1 MDWSEMIRKF
11 FNIVLYRSAAEL
23 RSEGTRTYAGY
34 LWWILEPLL
43 SLAVYY
49 VAFKY
54 IFHRETENFLMF
66 LFSGIVIYRFFAG
79 TVTRS
84 AASISGGQG
93 LMQLIYVHKS
103 IFPLSVVMVNLVKFL
118 ITLLLVIAVSWLF
131 RILPTWA
138 YLALPLLI
146 VLELMVITGASM
158 VCAAITPFFPDFKLI
173 LNTLMHLLIFLSGVF
188 HDIGK
193 LSPKMQN
200 LIRLNPI
207 AAIIEQFRVILLN
220 GQWPNLQPLVPALVE
235 SIIFLAIGWVL
246 IHKFNRYYPKIS

>member
-1 MDWSEMIRKF
+1 MLSKF
-11 FNIVLYRSAAEL
+11 ANLITFRAIAEL
-23 RSEGTRTYAGY
+23 KSEATRTYAGY
-34 LWWILEPLL
+34 LWWVLEPLL

-54 IFHRETENFLMF
+54 IFHRETKNFLMF
-66 LFSGIVIYRFFAG
+66 LFSGIVIYRFFAS
-79 TVTRS
+79 TATRS
-84 AASISGGQG
+84 AASISDGHG
-93 LMQLIYVHKS
+93 LMQLVYVHKS

-118 ITLLLVIAVSWLF
+118 ITLLLVIVVSWLF
-131 RILPTWA
+131 EILPTWA

-146 VLELMVITGASM
+146 VLELMVVTGVSM
-158 VCAAITPFFPDFKLI
+158 ICAAITPFFPDFKLI

-193 LSPKMQN
+193 LSPQMQS

-207 AAIIEQFRVILLN
+207 AVLIEQYRAILLQ
-220 GQWPNLQPLVPALVE
+220 GQWPSPQSLVPVLAE
-235 SIIFLAIGWVL
+235 SIMFLAIGWLL

>member
-1 MDWSEMIRKF
+1 MDSKF

-43 SLAVYY
+43 SLTVYY

-103 IFPLSVVMVNLVKFL
+103 IFPLSVVIVNLVKFL

-131 RILPTWA
+131 GILPTWA

-146 VLELMVITGASM
+146 VLELMVITGVSM
-158 VCAAITPFFPDFKLI
+158 ICAAITPFFPDFKLI

-193 LSPKMQN
+193 LSPKMQS

-207 AAIIEQFRVILLN
+207 AALIEQYRAILLQ
-220 GQWPNLQPLVPALVE
+220 GQWPNLQPLVPALAE
-235 SIIFLAIGWVL
+235 SIIFLVIGWLL
-246 IHKFNRYYPKIS
+246 IHKFNRYYPKIG